1 MLTSPIEFAFA
12 SWRRGT
18 RFGNDASRAGVHR
31 RERHSIAKDSRKIAH
46 SSCTKAIEAYI
57 MPRPMSA
64 KIMICLRFTRSTSAP
79 AIGPNRI
86 AGSILAVITAPIAR
100 PAAAVD
106 PETRVT
112 QAR

>member
-1 MLTSPIEFAFA
+1 
-12 SWRRGT
+12 
-18 RFGNDASRAGVHR
+18 
-31 RERHSIAKDSRKIAH
+31 
-46 SSCTKAIEAYI
+46 
-57 MPRPMSA
+57 
-64 KIMICLRFTRSTSAP
+64 MICLRFTRSTSAP

-112 QAR
+112 SEVTATNPIQSPSEETDIAASSRENAGWVRRSFRVAGLVPRRAATSSAIVDTGG